1 MASRIQRRP
10 PGGCPTTRRSYI
22 RRAETCGRPSGA
34 RSINRGL
41 RMAASSISDV
51 TIKDGAAI
59 DIYRQR
65 AAASIAQ
72 HGGRYIVRGGE
83 IEVLEGAWRPRAI
96 IIAEFPDMERART
109 WYRSA
114 EYASALAL
122 RDEALSRNL

>member
-1 MASRIQRRP
+1 
-10 PGGCPTTRRSYI
+10 
-22 RRAETCGRPSGA
+22 
-34 RSINRGL
+34 
-41 RMAASSISDV
+41 MAAYIISDV

-122 RDEALSRNL
+122 RDEALSRNLSLVDGVAPPV

>member
-1 MASRIQRRP
+1 
-10 PGGCPTTRRSYI
+10 
-22 RRAETCGRPSGA
+22 
-34 RSINRGL
+34 
-41 RMAASSISDV
+41 MAAYIISDV

-65 AAASIAQ
+65 AAPSIAQ
-72 HGGRYIVRGGE
+72 YGGRYIVRGGE

-122 RDEALSRNL
+122 RDEALSRNLILVDGVAPPV